1 MKEEILNKIKEAIKI
16 PDYSEGRNIMGASE
30 SYYNCNYMVGK
41 CFTEE
46 ELNAMSEES
55 LNNLIKLAEFASEV
69 FY

>member
-16 PDYSEGRNIMGASE
+16 PNYSQGRNSMGASE
-30 SYYNCNYMVGK
+30 SYYDPDYMVGK

-55 LNNLIKLAEFASEV
+55 LNSLIKLAKFASEV